1 MFIYL
6 IIFALSLLL
15 VSFSEKFK
23 PKTLIHILLVFTALA
38 MPTLL
43 AGLRASSIGTDTESY
58 LVPIFENALMADNF
72 VQFQSS
78 QFLYN
83 WRYATVSDYEIGFTT
98 LVYIVAKLFRNL
110 YVLQTIVAG
119 AIIWTVYIAI
129 NQYKRETSVC
139 FGMAIFY
146 FMYFNTTMNMMR
158 QWIAMGILLLGTR
171 YIFERNK
178 KYFLYVLVACLFHT
192 SAFIGA
198 GFYAMYYFINDYKAH
213 RHGKKNN
220 KKHFIIRIH
229 QRKIRMTDLGVIFA
243 FLGAVT
249 VVFFADTMLS
259 SLLSAFGLDKY
270 QFYLRGTL
278 TFMPNQFIIRLPILI
293 LLVLGWK
300 KLSLEIEGAN
310 FYKTMILFDLVISQL
325 SGLTSYSS
333 RISFY
338 FQMFVVFSIPALC
351 GCIEIVN
358 QKLMKSMTI
367 VYMLVYWFYYF
378 ALMNSQATIP
388 YIPFWQA

>member
-83 WRYATVSDYEIGFTT
+83 WSYATVSDYEIGFTT

-139 FGMAIFY
+139 FGMAVFY

-171 YIFERNK
+171 YIFERKK

-198 GFYAMYYFINDYKAH
+198 GFYAMYYFINDHKSH
-213 RHGKKNN
+213 RKKN
-220 KKHFIIRIH
+220 KEKHFIIRIH
-229 QRKIRMTDLGVIFA
+229 QRTIRLTDLGVIFA
-243 FLGAVT
+243 SLGAAI
-249 VVFFADTMLS
+249 VVFLADTMLS
-259 SLLSAFGLDKY
+259 SLLSAFGLAKY

-358 QKLMKSMTI
+358 QKLTKTMMI